1 MEDMVEYYGRNS
13 GFWSVT
19 TDTKFPKVDITM
31 RIGDA
36 ILNHMTL
43 TSVSQYPSLFVASP
57 PPGSTDTALETSVTF
72 LPSTDVAN
80 SSSRGTNVVEPST
93 TVWVDPSFSSLAAA
107 TATAAAAARVDK
119 ATASINVTSINSADA
134 DAILTANLYV

>member
-1 MEDMVEYYGRNS
+1 MTVMEELVEYCGRDS

-43 TSVSQYPSLFVASP
+43 TSVSQYTGLFVASP

-72 LPSTDVAN
+72 LPSTDVTN
-80 SSSRGTNVVEPST
+80 SSSRGTNVVESST
-93 TVWVDPSFSSLAAA
+93 TVWVDPSSSSLAA
-107 TATAAAAARVDK
+107 AAAAARVDE
-119 ATASINVTSINSADA
+119 ATASINVTSINTAYA
-134 DAILTANLYV
+134 DAILTASLYV